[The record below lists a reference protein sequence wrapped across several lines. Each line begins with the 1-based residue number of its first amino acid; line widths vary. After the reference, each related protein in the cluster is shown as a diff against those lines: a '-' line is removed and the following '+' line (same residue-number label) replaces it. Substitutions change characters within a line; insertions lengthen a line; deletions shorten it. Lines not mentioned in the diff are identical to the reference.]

1 MPACLPEGAD
11 ICTPYHTLNK
21 LLTHLCP
28 AGEGGGVGGWG
39 GVTHRLTDTEVGHSV
54 HMNMTKGLLMGV
66 THLQLGDWGCL
77 CSASAAA

>member
-1 MPACLPEGAD
+1 MYALPYTEQASD
-11 ICTPYHTLNK
+11 TPLS
-21 LLTHLCP
+21 C
-28 AGEGGGVGGWG
+28 GGGGGVGGWG